1 MITAQTSARDLA
13 HGKWPGILSQ
23 LGLDH
28 RYLSGKHTDCPLC
41 GAEKKWFRFDN
52 KGGRG
57 SFICTSCGSGDG
69 FQLAERFLGV
79 DFKTVAKRVEEL
91 AGAIKFTPVKA
102 VDNEKAGAAISRVWR
117 ESHPLEVGDPVWQY
131 LTGRGLSLAV
141 RPVSIRCHP
150 GLEYRDDDVRLGKFP
165 AMVAMVA
172 DAQGRAVTIHRT
184 YLQDGKKAPVPQP
197 KKLMTPRG
205 SIAGG
210 AIRLFSAASHDV
222 FGIAE
227 GIETALAAQQRFGM
241 PVWSCIS
248 TSGIESFV
256 PPVEA
261 EGKKLVIF
269 ADHDANFAG
278 QKSAYALAFRLAVK
292 KFDVAV
298 QVPPSVGDWLD
309 HLNESQP

>member
-1 MITAQTSARDLA
+1 MSTIQTSARDLA
-13 HGKWPGILSQ
+13 HGKWTSILSQ

-28 RYLSGKHTDCPLC
+28 HYLSGKHTDCPLC

-91 AGAIKFTPVKA
+91 AGAIKFTPVKVA
-102 VDNEKAGAAISRVWR
+102 DNEKAGAAISRVWR
-117 ESHPLEVGDPVWQY
+117 ESLPLEVGDPVWQY
-131 LTGRGLSLAV
+131 LTGRGLSLKV
-141 RPVSIRCHP
+141 RPVSIRFHP
-150 GLEYRDDDVRLGKFP
+150 GLEYRDDEVRLGKFP

-205 SIAGG
+205 PIAGG
-210 AIRLFSAASHDV
+210 AIRLCSAAASDV

-227 GIETALAAQQRFGM
+227 GIETALAAQQHFGI

-261 EGKKLVIF
+261 DGKKLVIY
-269 ADHDANFAG
+269 ADHDENFAG
-278 QKSAYALAFRLAVK
+278 QKSAYALAFKLAVK
-292 KFDVAV
+292 KFDVEV
-298 QVPPSVGDWLD
+298 RVPPSTGDWLD
-309 HLNESQP
+309 HLDGC